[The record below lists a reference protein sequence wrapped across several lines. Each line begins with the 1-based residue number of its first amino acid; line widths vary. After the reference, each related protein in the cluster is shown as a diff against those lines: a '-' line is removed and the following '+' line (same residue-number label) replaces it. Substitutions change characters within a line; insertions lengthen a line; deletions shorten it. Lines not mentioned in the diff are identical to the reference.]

1 MPNRVAA
8 LVALT
13 AAALLQT
20 RPPAHSFRAEVD
32 YLRQAK
38 RELAAGRRPTPRKSN
53 EEVDEMGGIG
63 AVHRWPDGSWAADAA
78 LVSVGCTRKGCLL
91 GVFGHWWR
99 LATWPAEWDLG
110 AIGAVHT
117 YAALC
122 GSDVYYRHFAPRARL
137 PHTLLLGAFATRSVF
152 ELLWVGSTLY
162 ALGRPLQAALGRVG
176 FAALYVGAGVAA
188 SLVCMLARRSSSGH
202 GGLLGVCAYHA
213 LLLPRARQ
221 SIMGIEMGSKPALAA
236 QIAIASQGAFQG
248 DRPLPIL
255 AANLAP
261 CLVAAAA
268 FAAHDRRS
276 FLTS

>member
-1 MPNRVAA
+1 
-8 LVALT
+8 
-13 AAALLQT
+13 
-20 RPPAHSFRAEVD
+20 
-32 YLRQAK
+32 
-38 RELAAGRRPTPRKSN
+38 
-53 EEVDEMGGIG
+53 MGGIG

-122 GSDVYYRHFAPRARL
+122 GSDVYYRHFAPRSRLRHTTPPVPPPPLRHISSPAIPPPPEHRRTRPPRCHHRLPLLCPCRL

-213 LLLPRARQ
+213 LLLPGARQ

-268 FAAHDRRS
+268 FAAHARRS

>member
-137 PHTLLLGAFATRSVF
+137 RHTTPPVPPPPLRHISSPAIPPPPEHRRTRPPRCHHRLPLLCPCRLPHTLLLGAFATRSVF

-162 ALGRPLQAALGRVG
+162 ALGRPLQAR
-176 FAALYVGAGVAA
+176 YSRGVAD
-188 SLVCMLARRSSSGH
+188 V
-202 GGLLGVCAYHA
+202 
-213 LLLPRARQ
+213 
-221 SIMGIEMGSKPALAA
+221 
-236 QIAIASQGAFQG
+236 
-248 DRPLPIL
+248 
-255 AANLAP
+255 
-261 CLVAAAA
+261 
-268 FAAHDRRS
+268 
-276 FLTS
+276 